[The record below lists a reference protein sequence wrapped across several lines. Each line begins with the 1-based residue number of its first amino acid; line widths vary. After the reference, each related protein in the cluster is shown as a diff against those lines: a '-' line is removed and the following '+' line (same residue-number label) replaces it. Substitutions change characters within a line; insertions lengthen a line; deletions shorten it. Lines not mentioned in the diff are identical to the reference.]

1 MTITNASEEMKR
13 SYVNIIKDYNMVEK
27 IAPKEKLNYD
37 QERLND
43 DENKK
48 VNEIF
53 EQFED
58 DEPTFHQVLGIC
70 FSKADT
76 AIIRRKSQESS
87 VG

>member
-13 SYVNIIKDYNMVEK
+13 SYINIIKDYNMVEK
-27 IAPKEKLNYD
+27 IAPKEKLNYEE
-37 QERLND
+37 ERLSD

-58 DEPTFHQVLGIC
+58 DEPTFH
-70 FSKADT
+70 
-76 AIIRRKSQESS
+76 
-87 VG
+87 

>member
-1 MTITNASEEMKR
+1 MKR

-58 DEPTFHQVLGIC
+58 DEPTFH
-70 FSKADT
+70 
-76 AIIRRKSQESS
+76 
-87 VG
+87 